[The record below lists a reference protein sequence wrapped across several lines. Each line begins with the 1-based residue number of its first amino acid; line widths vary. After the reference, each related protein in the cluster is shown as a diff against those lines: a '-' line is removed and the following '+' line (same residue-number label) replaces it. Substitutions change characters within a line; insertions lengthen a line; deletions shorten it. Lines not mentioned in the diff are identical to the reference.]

1 MAAVA
6 SVGTRWIGLVFLCF
20 FLPLILVLGAVVYF
34 IVIRE

>member
-1 MAAVA
+1 MATDA
-6 SVGTRWIGLVFLCF
+6 SVGTRWIGIVFLSF